1 MMKAEKKE
9 VIMAESKPRASHRIK
24 PTPDEILRVNVT
36 IRGGDIPR
44 WFREWKRRG
53 LVKSCSD
60 AIAQS
65 FRLYQERLTE
75 FDLRRAQLENLQK
88 RSTDNG

>member
-1 MMKAEKKE
+1 M
-9 VIMAESKPRASHRIK
+9 VGSKSRISRRSALSTPEIK

-36 IRGGDIPR
+36 LRGNDIPR

-60 AIAQS
+60 AIVQA

-75 FDLRRAQLENLQK
+75 FDLKKAQLENLQK
-88 RSTDNG
+88 HSDEG